1 MGLENLRSGQLTE
14 ETQGGKLRMFRKLF
28 WMFAF
33 SVFAISATLAQDA
46 FKVEPTHYKLDF
58 ENETVQVVNVHYG
71 PHEKSNLHSH
81 PGGVVVTLTPGHL
94 KFTDEHGKVRE
105 THSLAGEAR
114 WFPPFKHSV
123 ENLGDTPY
131 NAIYIGIKTYKNSGS
146 AGKPAKNQDAKL
158 MTDPKTLAIIA
169 QVLSQAK
176 H

>member
-1 MGLENLRSGQLTE
+1 MSLRKPLRTFLLT
-14 ETQGGKLRMFRKLF
+14 
-28 WMFAF
+28 
-33 SVFAISATLAQDA
+33 ISALNIAWAQDA
-46 FKVEPTHYKLDF
+46 FKVEPSHYKLDF

-105 THSLAGEAR
+105 THSMAGEAR

-131 NAIYIGIKTYKNSGS
+131 NAIYIGIKTEHRASLGAPARGKNASRPLDSKTS
-146 AGKPAKNQDAKL
+146 ALVARALVAAPR
-158 MTDPKTLAIIA
+158 
-169 QVLSQAK
+169 
-176 H
+176 